1 MASPFIAALL
11 LAASAGPALPCVDGD
26 APPRAV
32 LESPADDVLRALY
45 MRGQTFD
52 DFHAEADSRR
62 ELWDRNY
69 GQGQV
74 PEDMV
79 RRARAVGGTW
89 HLLAVAIDGCSDSV
103 STIPYLALLAERVPG
118 LEMRIVDSTVG
129 RAVMEARRTPDG
141 RAATPTVVLLDADY
155 DDAGCFIE
163 RPKDLQAWLAE
174 NDGTLSRD
182 ALFEG
187 KMGWYQDDAG
197 ASTVA
202 EVVALMEAAAAGQP
216 RCDGA

>member
-11 LAASAGPALPCVDGD
+11 LAASAGPALPCADGD
-26 APPRAV
+26 APPRSV
-32 LESPADDVLRALY
+32 LEAPADDVLRALY
-45 MRGQTFD
+45 LRGQTFA
-52 DFHAEADSRR
+52 DFYAEADSRR
-62 ELWDRNY
+62 ELWERNY
-69 GQGQV
+69 GQGV
-74 PEDMV
+74 VAEGLV

-103 STIPYLALLAERVPG
+103 NTIPYLALLVEQVPG

-129 RAVMEARRTPDG
+129 RAVMDARRTADG
-141 RAATPTVVLLDADY
+141 RAATPTVVLLDANH

-163 RPKDLQAWLAE
+163 RPKDLQAWLTE
-174 NDGTLSRD
+174 NDGKLSTQ

-187 KMGWYQDDAG
+187 KMGWYQDDGG